1 VARFPDAVQV
11 PATKRGV
18 PFTVEPGRVGHHK
31 TQTKGGTGS
40 SLYGASGSWPNF
52 TVRADRVEQHYD
64 TEVGGRAFV
73 NASGGVETNSFGVV
87 QIEVVGF
94 SGVTMHG
101 DSARRP
107 RGAREV
113 RPGVFVDPGGHNRSV
128 AGWRARGHF
137 AHSQVPENHHW
148 DTAYTD
154 LEWFVLNQAM
164 TPTATAAVLSSWK
177 VLPMFQPAVP
187 VVDALATPKG
197 DGAWLLSADGA
208 IFTTGAA
215 PYLGGMNT
223 EEMRP
228 HFAGRTA
235 ARLEREGD
243 GYRIV
248 ATSGEKYVPTR

>member
-1 VARFPDAVQV
+1 
-11 PATKRGV
+11 
-18 PFTVEPGRVGHHK
+18 
-31 TQTKGGTGS
+31 
-40 SLYGASGSWPNF
+40 LPNF
-52 TVRADRVEQHYD
+52 TVRPDRVEQHYD

-73 NASGGVETNSFGVV
+73 NARGGIETNSFGVV
-87 QIEVVGF
+87 QIEIVGF
-94 SGVTMHG
+94 SGVTMPG
-101 DSARRP
+101 DTARRLIDLLHFLEDEHAIPWVWPNGRP
-107 RGAREV
+107 RAAREV

-128 AGWRARGHF
+128 AGWRTRGHF

-164 TPTATAAVLSSWK
+164 VPAATAAVLSTWK
-177 VLPMFQPAVP
+177 VQPMFQPAVP

-197 DGAWLLSADGA
+197 DGTWLLSADGA

-223 EEMRP
+223 EKMRA

-235 ARLEREGD
+235 ARLERNAE

-248 ATSGEKYVPTR
+248 ATSGEKYVPTL